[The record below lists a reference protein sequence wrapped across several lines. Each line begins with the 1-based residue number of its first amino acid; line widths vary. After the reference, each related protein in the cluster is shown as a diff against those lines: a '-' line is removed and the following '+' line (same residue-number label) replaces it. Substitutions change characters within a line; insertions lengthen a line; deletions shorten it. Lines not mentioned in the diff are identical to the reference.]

1 MIDRRGF
8 LTGVALAAVAVA
20 QAAVADVEVGD
31 ALCGMRFSEKEKV
44 LYLRDAKGADFAK
57 VGSVRFI
64 FSPPVARMESAA
76 KVSDRELRRR
86 RGRTP

>member
-1 MIDRRGF
+1 MMGCALLIGAA
-8 LTGVALAAVAVA
+8 LVAR
-20 QAAVADVEVGD
+20 ADVEVGD

-57 VGSVRFI
+57 IGDVRFI
-64 FSPPVARMESAA
+64 YSPPVAKMESAA

-86 RGRTP
+86 RGRTL